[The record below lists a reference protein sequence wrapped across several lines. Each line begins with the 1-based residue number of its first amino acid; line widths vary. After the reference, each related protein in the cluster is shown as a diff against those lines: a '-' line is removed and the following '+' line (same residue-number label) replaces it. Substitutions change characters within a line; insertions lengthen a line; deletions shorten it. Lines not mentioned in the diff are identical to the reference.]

1 MTNAPIIPAQRWGS
15 KQGSTNALTFHTYIG
30 IILTLTDS
38 HPGCLRRRSFK
49 PTNLAQRWAEDTMS
63 NFFGWLTVTVFFLTI
78 VWYAPLIVRR
88 KVTPV
93 PATWIVGATTLDV
106 GAFAYLQIPGR
117 PLMANVTL
125 LAAAVEISMALTTV
139 LYTLHRDGGLRQT
152 RFDVVQ
158 KSVLCV
164 TFFTLLYWGWS
175 GGAHADKRGAQI
187 TFWVM
192 QFLMITAYIPSV
204 IRAYG
209 LKRAFDSIGNWAL
222 IFSACVIG
230 FVPAYAAPETARFYA
245 VFNSWRG
252 VVSSGVLLSFLLY
265 FDKKNG
271 WVGWRAEV
279 ASHRE
284 WLQRM
289 GSRFSRRAV
298 RA

>member
-1 MTNAPIIPAQRWGS
+1 MA
-15 KQGSTNALTFHTYIG
+15 
-30 IILTLTDS
+30 
-38 HPGCLRRRSFK
+38 
-49 PTNLAQRWAEDTMS
+49 
-63 NFFGWLTVTVFFLTI
+63 NFFGWLTVTVFFLT
-78 VWYAPLIVRR
+78 VCWYAPLIVRR

-93 PATWIVGATTLDV
+93 PATWIVGATTLDI

-125 LAAAVEISMALTTV
+125 LAAAIEISMALATV
-139 LYTLHRDGGLRQT
+139 LYTLQRDGGLRKT
-152 RFDVVQ
+152 RFDAVQ

-164 TFFTLLYWGWS
+164 TLLTLLYWGWS
-175 GGAHADKRGAQI
+175 GGMHADKRGAQI

-192 QFLMITAYIPSV
+192 QLLMAAAYIPSV

-209 LKRAFDSIGNWAL
+209 SRRAFDSIGNWGL

-230 FVPAYAAPETARFYA
+230 FIPAYAAPEATRFYA

-252 VVSSGVLLSFLLY
+252 FISAGILLSFLLY

-279 ASHRE
+279 ASHHE
-284 WLQRM
+284 WLRRV
-289 GSRFSRRAV
+289 GSWVSRRVV